1 MDELKNNLVD
11 EELTVTDLSGGE
23 SVEQNLMMGATIV
36 DEENGSGGRLVIGD
50 REIKVRYLRSFTAKL
65 CQSNDL
71 VKERYSTLKNELL
84 SYKKAK
90 PRISWHFETYRLG
103 SPVIAKFAIK
113 GKTLSLYLALNPE
126 EFADSKYIFKDVS
139 NVKKYSVVPMCLKI
153 KSNRS
158 VRWARELIA
167 IMAEKGGW
175 KRMDIDEVDYY
186 PEYRTTQ
193 ELVEAKE
200 IKLLGASSP
209 DFTKFQEKDADK
221 EPVEEI
227 AITTSLDETNEN
239 VNEVETVAVET
250 EQVQEVVEEMEE
262 KVDVTTENP
271 VEEVV
276 EPCDACD
283 KSGKT
288 PLAVILEVS
297 LDENGEVIVTEAEP
311 TESATE
317 QVEEIEQVEE
327 PVDEVE
333 EVAEETVEET
343 GDEVA
348 EEVVEEPTESETI
361 EEVED
366 TESAEEI
373 AEVEAA
379 EEPTEEVSEVAV
391 EETVENEE
399 TQEVEEQSTEE
410 VETVEEVAE
419 EIAEEVTEE
428 ATEEVAE
435 EEGDEVVEETV
446 EEAVEEPA
454 DNETVV
460 TEEVLESEEEEEV
473 EEEPQVVLP
482 ERDFE
487 IVKEVFVHRADKDMS
502 DEKATSLV
510 EVSTSVK
517 SKSDKNGGKAIVNI
531 DTLSANYKAGETVT
545 LESLKQKHLVSKKT
559 GYLKILGRGVL
570 NKPLVVEADDFTVNA
585 LKMILLTGGRVIK
598 ID

>member
-209 DFTKFQEKDADK
+209 DFTKFQEKDGEK

-262 KVDVTTENP
+262 KADVTTENP

-410 VETVEEVAE
+410 V
-419 EIAEEVTEE
+419 
-428 ATEEVAE
+428 AE

-446 EEAVEEPA
+446 EESVEEPA

-460 TEEVLESEEEEEV
+460 TEEALESEEEEEV
-473 EEEPQVVLP
+473 EKEPQVVLP

>member
-410 VETVEEVAE
+410 V
-419 EIAEEVTEE
+419 
-428 ATEEVAE
+428 AE

-460 TEEVLESEEEEEV
+460 TEEVLESEVEEEV
-473 EEEPQVVLP
+473 EKEPQVVLP

>member
-209 DFTKFQEKDADK
+209 DFTKFQEKDGDK

-373 AEVEAA
+373 AEVEAT

-391 EETVENEE
+391 EET
-399 TQEVEEQSTEE
+399 QEVEEQS
-410 VETVEEVAE
+410 
-419 EIAEEVTEE
+419 
-428 ATEEVAE
+428 TEEVAE

-460 TEEVLESEEEEEV
+460 TEEVLESEVEEEV
-473 EEEPQVVLP
+473 EKEPQVVLP

>member
-227 AITTSLDETNEN
+227 AITTSLDETNET

-262 KVDVTTENP
+262 KVDVTTENH

-373 AEVEAA
+373 AEVEAT

-399 TQEVEEQSTEE
+399 TQEVEEQS
-410 VETVEEVAE
+410 
-419 EIAEEVTEE
+419 
-428 ATEEVAE
+428 TEEVAE

-460 TEEVLESEEEEEV
+460 TEEFLESEEEEEV
-473 EEEPQVVLP
+473 EKEPQVVLP

-570 NKPLVVEADDFTVNA
+570 NKPLIVEADDFTVNA

>member
-209 DFTKFQEKDADK
+209 DFTKFQEKDGEK

-410 VETVEEVAE
+410 V
-419 EIAEEVTEE
+419 
-428 ATEEVAE
+428 AE

-446 EEAVEEPA
+446 EESIEEPA

-460 TEEVLESEEEEEV
+460 TEEALESEEEEEV
-473 EEEPQVVLP
+473 EKEPQVVLP

>member
-373 AEVEAA
+373 AEVEAT

-399 TQEVEEQSTEE
+399 TQEVEEQS
-410 VETVEEVAE
+410 
-419 EIAEEVTEE
+419 
-428 ATEEVAE
+428 TEEVAE

-473 EEEPQVVLP
+473 EKEPQVVLP

>member
-373 AEVEAA
+373 AEVEDTESAEEIAEVEAA

-410 VETVEEVAE
+410 V
-419 EIAEEVTEE
+419 
-428 ATEEVAE
+428 AE

-460 TEEVLESEEEEEV
+460 TEEFLESEEEEEV
-473 EEEPQVVLP
+473 EKEPQVVLP

>member
-209 DFTKFQEKDADK
+209 DFTKFQEKDGDK

-297 LDENGEVIVTEAEP
+297 LDENGEVIVTETEP

-343 GDEVA
+343 GDEVS
-348 EEVVEEPTESETI
+348 EEVV
-361 EEVED
+361 
-366 TESAEEI
+366 
-373 AEVEAA
+373 

-399 TQEVEEQSTEE
+399 TQEVEEQS
-410 VETVEEVAE
+410 
-419 EIAEEVTEE
+419 
-428 ATEEVAE
+428 TEEVAE

-473 EEEPQVVLP
+473 EKEPQVVLP